1 MALSY
6 TENIIY
12 KIKKGNV
19 EYEVQDAVAK
29 AAIEVL
35 QGDENT
41 TGSIAK
47 AIKDGAIQTVVE
59 GQTNGTIAVDGTDVA
74 VHGLGS
80 AAYTASSAY
89 DVSGSAST
97 AETNAKAYADGLASN
112 YDASGSAS
120 AAETA
125 AKAYTDTQIQA
136 LAGQDWTAQS
146 RKVQEIIN
154 EIENSENAN
163 GWTTAIDKLAGL
175 GNKTEA
181 VYYTQAECDAANVS
195 LTGFVTTS
203 DTNPDTGVA
212 YTTEEANA
220 HNATLEGAIKTT
232 DVKTAAVANTV
243 KDYVDA
249 SISGQTQSSISNGVL
264 TLGL

>member
-35 QGDENT
+35 QGDDQTE
-41 TGSIAK
+41 GSIAK
-47 AIKDGAIQTVVE
+47 AIKDGAIQTVSE
-59 GQTNGTIAVDGTDVA
+59 GQTNGTVSVDGTDVA

-89 DVSGSAST
+89 DVTGSAST

-112 YDASGSAS
+112 YDATGSAA

-146 RKVQEIIN
+146 KKVQDIIN

-181 VYYTQAECDAANVS
+181 TYYADATEYNAAKGTELTAEQFAE
-195 LTGFVTTS
+195 L
-203 DTNPDTGVA
+203 P
-212 YTTEEANA
+212 TEDK
-220 HNATLEGAIKTT
+220 I
-232 DVKTAAVANTV
+232 KTAAVANTV